1 MTGAHPAVNS
11 SVMDTHR
18 SRAALRST
26 PWIIL
31 LIIAGCACGHL
42 SEASPAAAV
51 PRVLSEDQALGLFYA
66 RNLELISAAFGLE
79 TARAEKIIAAAI
91 PNPEL
96 NLYSQEIAP
105 HYVDPR
111 FGPAIY
117 VTVQQLIE
125 TAGKRR
131 LRTESSVLGAEAA
144 ESDLRDAARTLSQ
157 GVRRAHY
164 GLLLAQKRVEVS
176 QSQFDHVT
184 ELVKANKARLALG
197 DISERD
203 LARIQVEAAKVA
215 SELDQAGAE
224 LEKAR
229 AQLAVLLAWPK
240 DSEQLSAADRWPDG
254 DAFRNHTSLDAA
266 TAAALDQ
273 RPDLQAARLRQQQ
286 AKKDMELAKAEAIP
300 NVTVSAGFGHDWGN
314 MVTNAATL
322 SLHVPMPIFYQN
334 EGQIAQAGIRSNDAE
349 VAIRRTE
356 NTTRAEVA
364 TALAAWQATDA
375 VVHRLE
381 TEVIKRA
388 EYIRDSAEYAYSQG
402 GTDIID
408 LIQAQRD
415 FRAALFDYFQAQAN
429 RAYAYADLKMALADD
444 GTRVAI
450 APEANP

>member
-1 MTGAHPAVNS
+1 
-11 SVMDTHR
+11 MDANGSR
-18 SRAALRST
+18 SAPHLA
-26 PWIIL
+26 PWIVPL
-31 LIIAGCACGHL
+31 VIAGGCLATGSAVA
-42 SEASPAAAV
+42 SEPAG
-51 PRVLSEDQALGLFYA
+51 VLTEEQVVGLFYA
-66 RNLELISAAFGLE
+66 RNLDLISAAFGLE

-105 HYVDPR
+105 HYIDPR

-117 VTVQQLIE
+117 VTVEQLIE

-157 GVRRAHY
+157 QVRRAHY
-164 GLLLAQKRVEVS
+164 ALLLAQKKVEVS
-176 QSQFDHVT
+176 EGQLEHVT
-184 ELVKANKARLALG
+184 RLVKANEHRLEVG

-203 LARIQVEAAKVA
+203 LARIKVEAAKVE
-215 SELDQAGAE
+215 SELDQSWADLA
-224 LEKAR
+224 KAR
-229 AQLAVLLAWPK
+229 AQVAVLLAWPK
-240 DSEQLSAADRWPDG
+240 DSEHLAVADRWPSG
-254 DAFRNHTSLDAA
+254 ETFRRHKNLASA

-273 RPDLQAARLRQQQ
+273 RPDLQAARLREQQ
-286 AKKDMELAKAEAIP
+286 AKKDVELAKAHAIP

-322 SLHVPMPIFYQN
+322 ALHVPLPIFYQN
-334 EGQIAQAGIRSNDAE
+334 EGQIARAGIHSNDTE
-349 VAIRRTE
+349 VAVRRTE

-375 VVHRLE
+375 VVHRFE
-381 TEVIKRA
+381 TEVIRKA

-429 RAYAYADLKMALADD
+429 RAYAYADLRMALADD
-444 GTRVAI
+444 SADIRVA
-450 APEANP
+450 PEPNS

>member
-1 MTGAHPAVNS
+1 
-11 SVMDTHR
+11 MDTNR

-26 PWIIL
+26 PRIL
-31 LIIAGCACGHL
+31 LLVIAGCACSHL

-51 PRVLSEDQALGLFYA
+51 QRVLSEDQVLGLFYA
-66 RNLELISAAFGLE
+66 RNLELISAAFDLE
-79 TARAEKIIAAAI
+79 TARAEKIVAAAI

-117 VTVQQLIE
+117 VTVEQLIE

-157 GVRRAHY
+157 TVRRAHY
-164 GLLLAQKRVEVS
+164 GLLLAQKKVEVS
-176 QSQFDHVT
+176 QGQLDHVT
-184 ELVKANKARLALG
+184 ALVKAYQTRLELG

-240 DSEQLSAADRWPDG
+240 DSDQFAVADRWPSG
-254 DAFRNHTSLDAA
+254 DAFRRHTNLAEA
-266 TAAALDQ
+266 TNAALDQ
-273 RPDLQAARLRQQQ
+273 RPDLQAARLRQEQ
-286 AKKDMELAKAEAIP
+286 AKKDVELAKAHAIP

-349 VAIRRTE
+349 IDIRRTE

-364 TALAAWQATDA
+364 TALSAWQAADA
-375 VVHRLE
+375 VVHRFE
-381 TEVIKRA
+381 TEVIQRA

-429 RAYAYADLKMALADD
+429 RAFAYADLKMALADD
-444 GTRVAI
+444 SASVAVS
-450 APEANP
+450 PEATP

>member
-1 MTGAHPAVNS
+1 MMPRYA
-11 SVMDTHR
+11 R
-18 SRAALRST
+18 WRAALPALGALAFSYF
-26 PWIIL
+26 L
-31 LIIAGCACGHL
+31 QSG
-42 SEASPAAAV
+42 AAATET
-51 PRVLSEDQALGLFYA
+51 PRALTEDQTLSVFYG
-66 RNLELISAAFGLE
+66 RNLDLISAAFGLE
-79 TARAEKIIAAAI
+79 TARAERIIAAAI

-117 VTVQQLIE
+117 VTVEQLIE

-131 LRTESSVLGAEAA
+131 LRTESSFLGAEAA
-144 ESDLRDAARTLSQ
+144 ESDLRDAARALSQ
-157 GVRRAHY
+157 QVRRAHY
-164 GLLLAQKRVEVS
+164 ALLLAQKKVEVS
-176 QSQFDHVT
+176 EGQLEHVT
-184 ELVKANKARLALG
+184 QLVKANEHRLEVG

-203 LARIQVEAAKVA
+203 LARIKVEAAKVE
-215 SELDQAGAE
+215 SELDQSRADHA
-224 LEKAR
+224 KAW
-229 AQLAVLLAWPK
+229 AQLALLFAWPK
-240 DSEQLSAADRWPDG
+240 DSEELKVADQWPSG
-254 DAFRNHTSLDAA
+254 ETFRKHRSLAAA
-266 TAAALDQ
+266 TVAALDQ

-286 AKKDMELAKAEAIP
+286 AKKDVELAKAEAIP

-356 NTTRAEVA
+356 NSTRAEVA

-375 VVHRLE
+375 VVHRFE

-388 EYIRDSAEYAYSQG
+388 EYIRDSAEYAYGQG

-429 RAYAYADLKMALADD
+429 RAFAYADLKMALADD
-444 GTRVAI
+444 AADVKV
-450 APEANP
+450 APEPER